1 MIPAMSGLGIYESL
15 HMLHRAWRYRNRTER
30 DEVRFML
37 AHDLR
42 GKLVLDIGA
51 NAGIYSYW
59 MSRAVGK
66 HGRVIAFEPQPEMID
81 ALKKLRHSFRFP
93 QLEIAETGLSDQPG
107 EATLRRQM
115 SHLGGASIARDI
127 PGADDSFTIPL
138 TTLDAYIAEHADR
151 PVSLIKC
158 DVEGHEP
165 AVFSGGMEILRRDMP
180 TLLFELHENQ
190 VTGSDLFERLG
201 DIGYKVY
208 YLHDGDKHPIEQ
220 LAEKRAQIDK
230 PYLNY
235 ACVPF
240 RDRSPI

>member
-1 MIPAMSGLGIYESL
+1 MIRAMSGLGIYESL
-15 HMLHRAWRYRNRTER
+15 HMLHRAYRYKNRTER

-37 AHDLR
+37 AHDLT

-59 MSRAVGK
+59 MSKAVGK
-66 HGRVIAFEPQPEMID
+66 SGRVIAFEPQPEMID

-93 QLEIAETGLSDQPG
+93 QLEIAETGLSDEPG
-107 EATLRRQM
+107 EAVLQRQM

-138 TTLDAYIAEHADR
+138 TTLDAYVEEHADR
-151 PVSLIKC
+151 PVSFIKC

-165 AVFSGGMEILRRDMP
+165 SVFAGGWETLRRDMP

-190 VTGSDLFERLG
+190 VRDSGLFQQLES
-201 DIGYKVY
+201 IGYQVF
-208 YLHDGDKHPIEQ
+208 YLHDGDKHPIDQ
-220 LAEKRAQIDK
+220 LGAKRSQIDK

-235 ACVPF
+235 ACVP
-240 RDRSPI
+240 SQNHE

>member
-1 MIPAMSGLGIYESL
+1 MSGLGIYESL
-15 HMLHRAWRYRNRTER
+15 HMLHRAYRYKNRTER

-37 AHDLR
+37 AHDLA

-59 MSRAVGK
+59 MSKAVGK
-66 HGRVIAFEPQPEMID
+66 SGRVIAFEPQPEMID

-93 QLEIAETGLSDQPG
+93 QLEIAETGLSDEPG
-107 EATLRRQM
+107 EAVLQRQM

-138 TTLDAYIAEHADR
+138 TTLDAYVEEHADR
-151 PVSLIKC
+151 PVSFIKC

-165 AVFSGGMEILRRDMP
+165 SVFAGGWETLRRDMP

-190 VTGSDLFERLG
+190 VRDSGLFQQLES
-201 DIGYKVY
+201 IGYQVF
-208 YLHDGDKHPIEQ
+208 YLHDGDKHPIDQ
-220 LAEKRAQIDK
+220 LEAKRSQIDK

-235 ACVPF
+235 ACVP
-240 RDRSPI
+240 SHNHE

>member
-1 MIPAMSGLGIYESL
+1 MIRAMSGLGIYESL
-15 HMLHRAWRYRNRTER
+15 HMLHRAYRYKNRTER

-37 AHDLR
+37 AHDLA

-59 MSRAVGK
+59 MSKAVGK
-66 HGRVIAFEPQPEMID
+66 SGRVIAFEPQPEMID

-93 QLEIAETGLSDQPG
+93 QLEIAETGLSDEPG
-107 EATLRRQM
+107 EAVLQRQM

-138 TTLDAYIAEHADR
+138 TTLDAYVEEHADR
-151 PVSLIKC
+151 PVSFIKC

-165 AVFSGGMEILRRDMP
+165 SVFAGGWETLRRDMP

-190 VTGSDLFERLG
+190 VRDSGLFQQLES
-201 DIGYKVY
+201 IGYQVF
-208 YLHDGDKHPIEQ
+208 YLHDGDKHPIDQ
-220 LAEKRAQIDK
+220 LGAKRSQIDK

-235 ACVPF
+235 ACVP
-240 RDRSPI
+240 SQNHE

>member
-1 MIPAMSGLGIYESL
+1 MSGLGLYESL

-37 AHDLR
+37 SHNLQ

-59 MSRAVGK
+59 MSRAVGRS
-66 HGRVIAFEPQPEMID
+66 GRVISFEPQPEMID

-107 EATLRRQM
+107 EAVLQRQM

-138 TTLDAYIAEHADR
+138 TTLDAYIDEHADR
-151 PVSLIKC
+151 PVSFIKC

-165 AVFSGGMEILRRDMP
+165 AVFAGGMEMLRRDMP
-180 TLLFELHENQ
+180 TMLFELHENQ
-190 VTGSDLFERLG
+190 VHESDLFDQLRS
-201 DIGYKVY
+201 IGYRVY
-208 YLHDGDKHPIEQ
+208 YLHKGAKHPIEE
-220 LAEKRAQIDK
+220 LAEKRSEINK

-235 ACVPF
+235 ACVPY
-240 RDRSPI
+240 RDRDE

>member
-1 MIPAMSGLGIYESL
+1 MSGLGIYESL

-37 AHDLR
+37 AQDLKD
-42 GKLVLDIGA
+42 KLVLDIGA

-59 MSRAVGK
+59 MSKAVGRG
-66 HGRVIAFEPQPEMID
+66 GRVIAFEPQPEMIG

-93 QLEIAETGLSDQPG
+93 QLEIAETGLSDEPG
-107 EATLRRQM
+107 EAVLQRQM
-115 SHLGGASIARDI
+115 SHLGGASIAREI

-138 TTLDAYIAEHADR
+138 TTLDDYIEKHADR
-151 PVSLIKC
+151 PVSFIKC

-165 AVFSGGMEILRRDMP
+165 AVFAGGWEMLRRDMP

-190 VTGSDLFERLG
+190 VRDSDLFEKLQS
-201 DIGYKVY
+201 IGYGVY
-208 YLHDGDKHPIEQ
+208 YLHDGDKHPIEE
-220 LAEKRAQIDK
+220 LAAKRSQIDK

-240 RDRSPI
+240 RDRDIKIER